1 MTAHARLGPSAA
13 SRWMHCPGSVA
24 FIEKLRAAGE
34 IPQSSSSGAADEGTA
49 AHQVRGDA
57 LELGLDAW
65 DFVGTTLKING
76 VAYECTDDVA
86 AHLQPGM
93 DWVNEQPGELIV
105 EHRVDLSAW
114 LPDQFGTLDTA
125 IIDRE
130 ARVAR
135 ISDLKFGAGVPV
147 DAFENKQ
154 LRIYALGVID
164 NFDLYGKID
173 RVLINIDQPR
183 AGGMKFWEVSI
194 EDLLAFGEEV
204 RAAGELASSPNAPIR
219 PGADACLFCEAKWHC
234 DAYTA
239 WMLDIAGLDDLDDL
253 TDEPKLPDPSKI
265 TPARRWYIVQHAH
278 LVTKFLAKLHADSME
293 AAEAGKPDP
302 GSKLVPGQRGNRK
315 WRNPDRA
322 ERIMK
327 ISLGDDAY
335 TRKVIPLTQAE
346 KALAPGRKKVGNA
359 RAWGLL
365 NKLITQDEGRPILVP
380 ASDPRNAIP
389 SLTAGLD
396 DLDDL

>member
-1 MTAHARLGPSAA
+1 
-13 SRWMHCPGSVA
+13 
-24 FIEKLRAAGE
+24 
-34 IPQSSSSGAADEGTA
+34 
-49 AHQVRGDA
+49 
-57 LELGLDAW
+57 
-65 DFVGTTLKING
+65 
-76 VAYECTDDVA
+76 
-86 AHLQPGM
+86 
-93 DWVNEQPGELIV
+93 
-105 EHRVDLSAW
+105 
-114 LPDQFGTLDTA
+114 
-125 IIDRE
+125 
-130 ARVAR
+130 
-135 ISDLKFGAGVPV
+135 
-147 DAFENKQ
+147 
-154 LRIYALGVID
+154 
-164 NFDLYGKID
+164 
-173 RVLINIDQPR
+173 
-183 AGGMKFWEVSI
+183 MKFWSVTAEELEAFAHEVK
-194 EDLLAFGEEV
+194 
-204 RAAGELASSPNAPIR
+204 AAAARVDDPNAPFV
-219 PGADACLFCEAKWHC
+219 PDAKACLFCEAKWHC

-239 WMLDIAGLDDLDDL
+239 WMLDLAGLDDLDDL

-396 DLDDL
+396 DLDDLDDL